1 MKLPNYLYANGKDDE
16 AGIDLGAG
24 CIISTRTPLVIGR
37 IILYDNFYAMSKALQ
52 DRPPLAYA
60 AIPGYSIAL
69 IFGGILGQD
78 RLRITSPD
86 DLKTI
91 EAILNAMAAHY
102 HKDKVLK
109 HFNRYKRYLI

>member
-1 MKLPNYLYANGKDDE
+1 MKLPRYIYANGEDKELD
-16 AGIDLGAG
+16 INLGAG
-24 CIISTRTPLVIGR
+24 LILSTSPPLVIGR
-37 IILYDNFYAMSKALQ
+37 IILYDNFYSMSKALQ

-91 EAILNAMAAHY
+91 EAILNAQAAWYIKYKLEPHRSR
-102 HKDKVLK
+102 
-109 HFNRYKRYLI
+109 FKRYII